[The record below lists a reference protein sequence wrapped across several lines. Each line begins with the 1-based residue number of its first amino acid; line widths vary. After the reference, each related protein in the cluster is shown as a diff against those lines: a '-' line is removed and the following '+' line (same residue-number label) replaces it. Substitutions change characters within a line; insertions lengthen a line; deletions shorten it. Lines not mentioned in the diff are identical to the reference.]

1 MEDNEL
7 EGKNYLVLYYKNTNH
22 EYPVM
27 KVFGTLF
34 IRKNS
39 YMFHIILDGEK
50 ILLDEPTLRLN
61 EEQNQRSEIKI
72 ILIEDKLMQDL
83 KFMFE
88 DCASLKKISSESKW
102 DCDRVLDIERMFFG
116 CKSLNYIAPTLEFTS
131 LL

>member
-39 YMFHIILDGEK
+39 YMFHIILDWM
-50 ILLDEPTLRLN
+50 
-61 EEQNQRSEIKI
+61 
-72 ILIEDKLMQDL
+72 DK
-83 KFMFE
+83 
-88 DCASLKKISSESKW
+88 
-102 DCDRVLDIERMFFG
+102 R
-116 CKSLNYIAPTLEFTS
+116 YY
-131 LL
+131 